1 MMSFAQRASEL
12 CRQYT
17 AAQIHRRLKTAS
29 QARRLK
35 IVLNGNLKEVGEDIA
50 VEELIETLE
59 LSPGQV
65 AVEVNGGLIV
75 RAERAACQLKESDV
89 VELVTLVGG
98 G

>member
-1 MMSFAQRASEL
+1 
-12 CRQYT
+12 
-17 AAQIHRRLKTAS
+17 
-29 QARRLK
+29 
-35 IVLNGNLKEVGEDIA
+35 VLNGDPKEVGEEIA

-59 LSPGQV
+59 LSPEQV

-75 RAERAACQLKESDV
+75 RAERAAFQLKESDV